1 MTDFRLPPI
10 QLARAYAL
18 VLLTGV
24 LLVSLPVM
32 AAVESDAWNPVVSER
47 LIKLPANYLK
57 KAVDHDFAKSALAA
71 AIEDNKELTQLKTM
85 TLRDLQSA
93 IESADGE
100 LKIELKHQFL
110 AEKRAYLELVART
123 QDLRRRQA
131 KTKISLYGKM
141 LEKLNRKSAAQT
153 PQYAALVDKQ
163 NAAQKRFQ
171 SSIGAVDMK
180 LFGNAATSES
190 KYSREYAK
198 NLSAIERLVTAIQS
212 HPMNQ
217 RAEIDGK
224 AVSKQDYLRQVVT
237 ESEADVAL
245 LDQEETVL
253 GYMAKLIALDAMA
266 LSDSVVADGA
276 VSEPGVKAASVTSA
290 IDFFVTR

>member
-1 MTDFRLPPI
+1 MSERNTVGRH
-10 QLARAYAL
+10 LARYAAPL
-18 VLLTGV
+18 AITGLLLTSV
-24 LLVSLPVM
+24 PALS
-32 AAVESDAWNPVVSER
+32 AIESDSWNPVVSER

-57 KAVDHDFAKSALAA
+57 KAIDHDFAKSGLAA
-71 AIEDNKELTQLKTM
+71 AIEDNKGLTRLKAL

-93 IESADGE
+93 IETAEGE
-100 LKIELKHQFL
+100 LKVELRHQFL

-131 KTKISLYGKM
+131 DTKIRLYGKM
-141 LEKLNRKSAAQT
+141 LDKLGREAAALT
-153 PQYAALVDKQ
+153 PQHVALVEKQ
-163 NAAQKRFQ
+163 QAAQKRFE

-198 NLSAIERLVTAIQS
+198 NLAAIERLVSAIS
-212 HPMNQ
+212 AHPMNR
-217 RAEIDGK
+217 RAEIGGK

-237 ESEADVAL
+237 ESEADIAL

-266 LSDSVVADGA
+266 LSDAVVAEDIA
-276 VSEPGVKAASVTSA
+276 SQPNVKAANATSA